1 MKDIPNTKY
10 ITITADGIFVGG
22 KPAIYYRGI
31 KICDR
36 EGVKASFQTIQKK
49 YPNIQ
54 EMHFLTSETPSEYL
68 AQGNPVA
75 KNGSNAWA
83 RVIFNDG
90 YVAPWALVSSGY
102 PYKFTIAQE
111 MCGILNRMRNN
122 RMFLGS
128 VLGDYK
134 DVTITLN
141 LQNMAGKSIEL
152 NGYKIKIEKIALKQ
166 KQR

>member
-1 MKDIPNTKY
+1 MVEIPNTKY
-10 ITITADGIFVGG
+10 ITIKATGLFVGG
-22 KPAIYYRGI
+22 KSAMYYRGVKIGCPEFI
-31 KICDR
+31 KEC
-36 EGVKASFQTIQKK
+36 FQDIQKK

-54 EMHFLTSETPSEYL
+54 EMHFLTSETGGEYL
-68 AQGNPVA
+68 AQGKPVA
-75 KNGSNAWA
+75 KNGSCAWA

-111 MCGILNRMRNN
+111 LCGILSRMTGNRV
-122 RMFLGS
+122 FLGS

>member
-1 MKDIPNTKY
+1 MVEIPNTKY
-10 ITITADGIFVGG
+10 ITIKATGLFVGG
-22 KPAIYYRGI
+22 KPATYYRGVKIGCPEFI
-31 KICDR
+31 KEC
-36 EGVKASFQTIQKK
+36 FQVIQKK

-54 EMHFLTSETPSEYL
+54 EMHFLTSETDGEYL

-75 KNGSNAWA
+75 KNGLCAWA
-83 RVIFNDG
+83 RAKFNDG

-134 DVTITLN
+134 DVTVTLN